1 MSRNHDRPGRDP
13 QVAVY
18 PGSFDPV
25 TFGHLDIIRRAAKQF
40 DRLIVAVLNNTS
52 KHPLFTVE
60 ERVELLRDVTRDLPN
75 VEVDSF
81 RDLLVNYMRTRQA
94 QIIVRGIRSVTDFE
108 YELQMASTNRQ
119 LDEGI
124 ETIFMMT
131 NPKYSYLSSS
141 IVKEIARFHG
151 NVQDLVPP
159 SVEAAL
165 RAKFAAMD
173 GEPPEWTPS
182 RSRPGSRRRR

>member
-1 MSRNHDRPGRDP
+1 MKRNHHRPDREP
-13 QVAVY
+13 QIAVY

-60 ERVELLRDVTRDLPN
+60 ERLELLRDVTRDLPN

-81 RDLLVNYMRTRQA
+81 QDLLVNYMRTRQA

-141 IVKEIARFHG
+141 IVKEIARFNG

-165 RAKFAAMD
+165 RAKFASAERQ
-173 GEPPEWTPS
+173 GSEVPAPPA
-182 RSRPGSRRRR
+182 RPGSRRRR